1 VDAEPDGSL
10 DAENARGLTG
20 EVRWWRKW
28 PYSLCGM
35 RSSTKLD
42 IHKDIKDI
50 NPAKSKDLILN
61 GVFLRESILWQD
73 NILLINNKL
82 IILVTSVW

>member
-1 VDAEPDGSL
+1 
-10 DAENARGLTG
+10 
-20 EVRWWRKW
+20 
-28 PYSLCGM
+28 
-35 RSSTKLD
+35 LD

-82 IILVTSVW
+82 IILVTTTKIILSPDGHLKIPHPGFSFLSWMVCRHFNSLVVSLPHPC